1 MRYFLLAV
9 LLSSCSM
16 VHKTTTKQIKD
27 STAVSVDKSKQSIKT
42 DSTSTS
48 KNKEIETADL
58 VVVFKDTATGFFV
71 LKGDSISI
79 PASAIKEVR
88 HKRKKEKQSD
98 QSTKVTKDH
107 AILTD
112 TRLTVTKKDKTITKE
127 KHVTRLSWIWVLVIM
142 GSVMLYISRKKIH
155 AIFKAFTI

>member
-1 MRYFLLAV
+1 MRFILLAV

-16 VHKTTTKQIKD
+16 VHKATNKQIKD
-27 STAVSVDKSKQSIKT
+27 STAVSIDQSKQSIKT

-48 KNKEIETADL
+48 KNKEVETADL

-71 LKGDSISI
+71 FKGDSISI
-79 PASAIKEVR
+79 PASAIKEIR

-98 QSTKVTKDH
+98 NTTKVTKDQ

-112 TRLTVTKKDKTITKE
+112 TKQTITKKEKTMTKE

-142 GSVMLYISRKKIH
+142 GSVLLYMSRKKIH

>member
-1 MRYFLLAV
+1 
-9 LLSSCSM
+9 M
-16 VHKTTTKQIKD
+16 VHKATNKQIKD
-27 STAVSVDKSKQSIKT
+27 STAVSIDQSKQSIKT

-48 KNKEIETADL
+48 KNKEVETADL

-71 LKGDSISI
+71 FKGDSISI
-79 PASAIKEVR
+79 PASAIKEIR

-98 QSTKVTKDH
+98 NTTKVTKDQ

-112 TRLTVTKKDKTITKE
+112 TKQTITKKEKTMTKE

-142 GSVMLYISRKKIH
+142 GSVLLYMSRKKIH